1 MRKSIL
7 DELSTW
13 AHLGSKSSDRKKN
26 SRWFVQAGD
35 ISDPV
40 LSTVDKRRMGFYDT
54 TSAWSGENGQTMVE
68 NVIST
73 NGGMS
78 TSHENSTLNT
88 QSLIL
93 PDVTPA
99 IAKSSFLGC
108 HRIRSISDDQQEHVN
123 IGNHFTNRN
132 NIIMALN
139 SIATFIIFELNVET
153 L

>member
-26 SRWFVQAGD
+26 SRWFVQVGD

-40 LSTVDKRRMGFYDT
+40 LSSADKRRMGLYDT
-54 TSAWSGENGQTMVE
+54 TSSWSGENGQKMVE
-68 NVIST
+68 NIIAT
-73 NGGMS
+73 NGGMP
-78 TSHENSTLNT
+78 TSHENSTLST
-88 QSLIL
+88 QSLFL

-99 IAKSSFLGC
+99 IAKSSFLGG
-108 HRIRSISDDQQEHVN
+108 HRIRSISDDQQEHRN

-132 NIIMALN
+132 NIIISN
-139 SIATFIIFELNVET
+139 SIPTFIILS
-153 L
+153 

>member
-26 SRWFVQAGD
+26 SRWFVQVDD

-40 LSTVDKRRMGFYDT
+40 LSSADKRRMGLYDT
-54 TSAWSGENGQTMVE
+54 TNSWSVENGQKMVE
-68 NVIST
+68 NVITT

-78 TSHENSTLNT
+78 TSHENSTLST
-88 QSLIL
+88 QSLFL

-99 IAKSSFLGC
+99 IAKSSFLGG
-108 HRIRSISDDQQEHVN
+108 HRIRSISDDQQEHRN

-132 NIIMALN
+132 NIIRALFN
-139 SIATFIIFELNVET
+139 PNFYHFELNVET
-153 L
+153 F

>member
-40 LSTVDKRRMGFYDT
+40 LSPADKRRMGLYDT
-54 TSAWSGENGQTMVE
+54 TSSWSGENGQKMVE

-78 TSHENSTLNT
+78 TSHENSTLST
-88 QSLIL
+88 QSLFL

-99 IAKSSFLGC
+99 IAKSSFLGG
-108 HRIRSISDDQQEHVN
+108 HRIRSISDDQQEHMN

-132 NIIMALN
+132 NIIRALL
-139 SIATFIIFELNVET
+139 IIKFNPDFYNF
-153 L
+153 

>member
-26 SRWFVQAGD
+26 SRWFVQVGD

-40 LSTVDKRRMGFYDT
+40 LSPADKRRMGLNDT
-54 TSAWSGENGQTMVE
+54 TSSWSGENGQKMVE
-68 NVIST
+68 NVITT

-78 TSHENSTLNT
+78 TSHENSTLST
-88 QSLIL
+88 QSLFL
-93 PDVTPA
+93 PDVTPE
-99 IAKSSFLGC
+99 IAKSSFLGG
-108 HRIRSISDDQQEHVN
+108 HRIRSISDDQQEHRN

-132 NIIMALN
+132 NTIISN
-139 SIATFIIFELNVET
+139 SIPTFIILS
-153 L
+153 